1 MPIWRLVFEKVATLQ
16 EIENHW
22 SLDDV
27 MRAMSLLEFRED
39 VQAENAKR
47 VKK

>member
-1 MPIWRLVFEKVATLQ
+1 MPIWRLVFDKVATLQ

-27 MRAMSLLEFRED
+27 MRAMSLLDFRAD
-39 VQAENAKR
+39 IQSENAKKGR
-47 VKK
+47 K